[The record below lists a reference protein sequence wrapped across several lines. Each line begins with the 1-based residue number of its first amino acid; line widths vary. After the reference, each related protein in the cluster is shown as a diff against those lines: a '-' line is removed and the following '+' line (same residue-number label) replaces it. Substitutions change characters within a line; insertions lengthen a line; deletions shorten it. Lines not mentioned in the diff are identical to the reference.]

1 MTVNRVWMALLLGAA
16 IWGCEKNTG
25 ASTPAQQPLA
35 GLRYFD
41 AVLDT
46 GYMDFRVVDI
56 VRFAPNAVRA
66 VFRSG
71 GNPEGTSN
79 GFLSPPF
86 EPMQTGAHDL
96 RVFLDSTDLAT
107 ASTVMF
113 DTTVTFAQ
121 DHNYTFILYGSARAK
136 TLHAMVLDDS
146 AMALPTDNSVWVRT
160 INLGTGV
167 DTTGLG
173 PSVDAYAIAQTGSPV
188 APPTFAA
195 TAFATKTAYTRVA
208 VGSLQAVLTRA
219 GTLTQAATANFPAGT
234 VGTSSSNPI
243 AGSLV
248 QNTAFSIIILPRS
261 TPGAHMPFSYAG
273 PAAYIMIDQQP
284 PLTAP

>member
-1 MTVNRVWMALLLGAA
+1 MALLLGAA
-16 IWGCEKNTG
+16 VWGCEKSTG
-25 ASTPAQQPLA
+25 ASTSPQPPLA

-56 VRFAPNAVRA
+56 VTFAPNAARA

-71 GNPEGTSN
+71 GDPSGVTN
-79 GFLSPPF
+79 GFLSPPYL
-86 EPMQTGAHDL
+86 PVQTGAHDL
-96 RVFLDSTDLAT
+96 RVFLDSTDLVT
-107 ASTVMF
+107 ASTQMF

-121 DHNYTFILYGSARAK
+121 DHHYTFILYGSARAK

-146 AMALPTDNSVWVRT
+146 AMALPADNSVWVRT
-160 INLGTGV
+160 INLATGV

-173 PSVDAYAIAQTGSPV
+173 PSVDAYVIPQTGSPA

-195 TAFATKTAYTRVA
+195 TAFDTKAAYTRVA

-219 GTLTQAATANFPAGT
+219 GTLTQTATVNFPAGV
-234 VGTSSSNPI
+234 VGTSASNPV

-248 QNTAFSIIILPRS
+248 KNTAFSVIILPRS
-261 TPGAHMPFSYAG
+261 TPGAGMPFRYAG
-273 PAAYIMIDQQP
+273 PAAYIMVDQQP

>member
-86 EPMQTGAHDL
+86 EPMRSAYLSLAVDSIEEAERVYALLIEGGQVFMPMAETFFAHRFAML
-96 RVFLDSTDLAT
+96 RDKF
-107 ASTVMF
+107 
-113 DTTVTFAQ
+113 
-121 DHNYTFILYGSARAK
+121 
-136 TLHAMVLDDS
+136 
-146 AMALPTDNSVWVRT
+146 
-160 INLGTGV
+160 
-167 DTTGLG
+167 
-173 PSVDAYAIAQTGSPV
+173 
-188 APPTFAA
+188 
-195 TAFATKTAYTRVA
+195 
-208 VGSLQAVLTRA
+208 
-219 GTLTQAATANFPAGT
+219 
-234 VGTSSSNPI
+234 GTSWMLLNEKP
-243 AGSLV
+243 
-248 QNTAFSIIILPRS
+248 
-261 TPGAHMPFSYAG
+261 MPQG
-273 PAAYIMIDQQP
+273 
-284 PLTAP
+284 